1 MKSWALFRLTI
12 FEAIRRGT
20 LIAYFAL
27 GTIVIVAF
35 AIWLK
40 RSPSDPN
47 AIILFGNL
55 VPNMVGSTFTT
66 AQFLLLAHFTQS
78 TSAIILL
85 GTFGTVG
92 LMTSLLDKGTIE
104 LYVSKPMHRW
114 QIFLSRAFGATA
126 GASINVIYYI
136 AGIWL
141 IFGLKIGV
149 WNGGFL
155 ISGILVAFAFVC
167 YYSIV
172 SFVGILTRS
181 AVFSNILG
189 LMFSFISTG
198 LELRE
203 KTMYKAWDN
212 VIYHRFLD
220 TCYYCTPQLD
230 GMLTNASKLIGR
242 LPLSAGPSGFSA
254 SPFLYSLLSATLFYY
269 LSARYFTRQDF

>member
-1 MKSWALFRLTI
+1 MKSWALFRLTL

-20 LIAYFAL
+20 LIAYFAI

-40 RSPSDPN
+40 RAPSDPN

-55 VPNMVGSTFTT
+55 MPNMVGSALTS
-66 AQFLLLAHFTQS
+66 AQFLLLVHFKQS

-85 GTFGTVG
+85 GTFGTAG

-104 LYVSKPMHRW
+104 LYISKPLHRW

-141 IFGLKIGV
+141 IFGLKLGV

-155 ISGILVAFAFVC
+155 VSGILVGFAFVC

-172 SFVGILTRS
+172 SFVGLWTRS
-181 AVFSNILG
+181 AVFSNIVG
-189 LMFSFISTG
+189 LMFSFVSTG

-203 KTMYKAWDN
+203 KTMYKVWDN
-212 VIYHRFLD
+212 AIYHRFLD
-220 TCYYCTPQLD
+220 ACYYCTPQLD
-230 GMLTNASKLIGR
+230 GMLTNAGKLIGR
-242 LPLSAGPSGFSA
+242 LPLSEEPSAFSA
-254 SPFLYSLLSATLFYY
+254 SPFLYSIASATLFYW
-269 LSARYFTRQDF
+269 LSVRYFTKQDF